1 MRKHNAAISIAA
13 LSLAAVAAT
22 SCGGNGSSQSS
33 YDPNDT
39 GDLTFDSNGQ
49 IFYEGVNLTMWSV
62 TTGDDATTQDQ
73 IVGAFNELYD
83 GMIHVEVTH
92 TSRYDLEQLLNTTMQ
107 FDRQSAPDLLF
118 NHGSRAAEYNERGWI
133 LPVDDYFTRSGV
145 SFDKQDFVPSLLEAV
160 TLDGKA
166 YGMPIDC
173 HSAVVMMRTDI
184 LEKNGYEIPT
194 NYAELVAIC
203 DDAAEKAAKNELWIR
218 GENSQ
223 GYAATEWRK
232 ASTAEAYTAFPI
244 AYGDM
249 WVHEFVGYTA
259 AIQNGAELID
269 DEGMP
274 AWDSEQAATGLQ
286 LLRDWIHATPGASN
300 EHPLSKDYGSSY
312 DVGESPFLTG
322 NAIFKLQG
330 PWVYAKDKS
339 DFDNLLRNDGG
350 SSNITTRSLSSLFA
364 ADPNSEDADKIKG
377 EGHAIMLMS
386 TVESLTKKC
395 AATVFMDY
403 MAYYSGIDWAKR
415 GHLPAA
421 TSVSNSSAYREDP
434 AYEEYIKYWGDPSD
448 YVVFEPT
455 VNYSYVDQ
463 YFKSALQKSLASD
476 FLSTPVKSI
485 LDSEYED
492 CIAYIQLY
500 S

>member
-1 MRKHNAAISIAA
+1 MRKRSASISIVTLLLATATAA
-13 LSLAAVAAT
+13 
-22 SCGGNGSSQSS
+22 SCGGNGKSRPS

-49 IFYEGVNLTMWSV
+49 IVYQGVNLNMWSV
-62 TTGDDATTQDQ
+62 TTGDDAATQDQ
-73 IVGAFNELYD
+73 IISTFNSLYD
-83 GMIHVEVTH
+83 GMIHVNVTH

-118 NHGSRAAEYNERGWI
+118 NHGSRAAEYNQRGWI

-145 SFDKQDFVPSLLEAV
+145 NFDKWDFVPSLLEAV

-184 LEKNGYEIPT
+184 LEKNGYQIPT
-194 NYAELVAIC
+194 NYDKLVSIC
-203 DDAAEKAAKNELWIR
+203 DDAAEKAANNELWIR
-218 GENSQ
+218 GDNSS

-249 WVHEFVGYTA
+249 WVHEFAGYTA
-259 AIQNGAELID
+259 AVQNGAKLID
-269 DEGMP
+269 EKGMP
-274 AWDSEQAATGLQ
+274 AWNSDETATGLQ
-286 LLRDWIHATPGASN
+286 LLRDWVYATSGAKN
-300 EHPLSKDYGSSY
+300 KHPLSKNYGSSY

-339 DFDNLLRNDGG
+339 DFDSLLRNDGG

-364 ADPNSEDADKIKG
+364 ADSGSADAKKIKG

-448 YVVFEPT
+448 YVVVEPT

-476 FLSTPVKSI
+476 FLSTPVKTI
-485 LDSEYED
+485 LNDEYKD